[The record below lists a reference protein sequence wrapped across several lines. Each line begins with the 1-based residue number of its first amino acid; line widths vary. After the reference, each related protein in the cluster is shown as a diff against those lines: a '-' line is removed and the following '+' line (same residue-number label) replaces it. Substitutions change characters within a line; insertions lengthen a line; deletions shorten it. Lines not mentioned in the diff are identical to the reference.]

1 MLVFLQQ
8 DNQHLQQ
15 QLLEAPKYSKFDVD
29 AEAADVD
36 AADVENSV
44 GLNPQKTIQA
54 QLPQPVD
61 PVDYVPTKSS
71 NWGLGISLC
80 AVAAA
85 IIFYVLAGDQGAK
98 FFPNIHDK
106 LADSLHLT
114 DTTSIVP
121 YRYEGDRLR

>member
-85 IIFYVLAGDQGAK
+85 IIFYVLASDQGSK
-98 FFPNIHDK
+98 FFPNIQQK
-106 LADSLHLT
+106 LIGALQLT

-121 YRYEGDRLR
+121 YPYEDGGLR

>member
-85 IIFYVLAGDQGAK
+85 IIFYVLTSDQGAR
-98 FFPNIHDK
+98 FFPDIQQK
-106 LADSLHLT
+106 PVGALHSM
-114 DTTSIVP
+114 DTM
-121 YRYEGDRLR
+121 

>member
-15 QLLEAPKYSKFDVD
+15 QLLEAPRYSKFDVD
-29 AEAADVD
+29 AE

-71 NWGLGISLC
+71 NWGLGIVLG

-85 IIFYVLAGDQGAK
+85 IIFYVLTSDQSAR
-98 FFPNIHDK
+98 FFPDIQQK
-106 LADSLHLT
+106 PVGALHLT
-114 DTTSIVP
+114 DTM
-121 YRYEGDRLR
+121 

>member
-1 MLVFLQQ
+1 MLMFLQQ

-15 QLLEAPKYSKFDVD
+15 QLQEAPKYSKIDVD
-29 AEAADVD
+29 AE

-85 IIFYVLAGDQGAK
+85 IIFYVLTSDQGAR
-98 FFPNIHDK
+98 FFPDIQQK
-106 LADSLHLT
+106 PVGALHLM
-114 DTTSIVP
+114 DTM
-121 YRYEGDRLR
+121 